1 MLQNF
6 EGILEEIKFKP
17 LDRDRIVIGVDRL
30 TRFKETESKYL
41 RVFKD
46 ILINNLISPKY
57 KKSEIDEMDYSVLKD
72 IAEHI
77 INSSLEI
84 LVPNAAQDLVINKR
98 LAEYEKTL
106 FKLNPEVEKLLDNK
120 INYSAV
126 IKIIPDNPPINL
138 KWLIMLSKSGNPE
151 ADSFLHA
158 LHFPIKKL
166 VICEGITEEILLPE
180 FARILDY
187 DFDKYG
193 VHLISAGGKNQVV
206 RMFYKFAE
214 ILKIPI
220 FILLDSDAA
229 KNYNEILPR
238 LRSGDKIYILEH
250 GEFEDI
256 LPSALIEKTLAYSI
270 ANISSTPRED
280 FDRSGGM
287 VHYLEEYFRHRGV
300 HEFKKADFAQA
311 LKLNIAGPED
321 VSDEFKNIISVLRAM

>member
-138 KWLIMLSKSGNPE
+138 KWLIML
-151 ADSFLHA
+151 
-158 LHFPIKKL
+158 
-166 VICEGITEEILLPE
+166 
-180 FARILDY
+180 
-187 DFDKYG
+187 
-193 VHLISAGGKNQVV
+193 
-206 RMFYKFAE
+206 
-214 ILKIPI
+214 
-220 FILLDSDAA
+220 
-229 KNYNEILPR
+229 
-238 LRSGDKIYILEH
+238 
-250 GEFEDI
+250 
-256 LPSALIEKTLAYSI
+256 
-270 ANISSTPRED
+270 
-280 FDRSGGM
+280 
-287 VHYLEEYFRHRGV
+287 
-300 HEFKKADFAQA
+300 
-311 LKLNIAGPED
+311 
-321 VSDEFKNIISVLRAM
+321 